1 MPYEFIL
8 VEKLIG
14 IVFLVHYS
22 LTIFIAQNRCSFF
35 FSSYSIKQ
43 MFIIVP
49 IFWYSYGSNWEG
61 LLFLA
66 ISRMIRIT
74 QIEIFLHSKEMNE
87 DDNVAIQMKMLGVE
101 MLIMLF
107 TSSVLFMVI
116 ENFAID

>member
-1 MPYEFIL
+1 
-8 VEKLIG
+8 
-14 IVFLVHYS
+14 
-22 LTIFIAQNRCSFF
+22 
-35 FSSYSIKQ
+35 
-43 MFIIVP
+43 MFIIIP
-49 IFWYSYGSNWEG
+49 IFWYSYGSSWEG

-116 ENFAID
+116 ENFDIDQDSGE